1 MVGWYV
7 SVKPAQEAGFLF
19 LALGIIFETRGD
31 MKKIVV
37 LGKPGNG
44 KSSLAE
50 RLGVATGL
58 PVHQLDS
65 IFYKPNGETIDV
77 KKFERLHETII
88 AKDSWIIEGFG
99 THETLYQ
106 RLRAS
111 DTSIYIDLPYLVS
124 YWFVTKRLFKGML
137 IKPEG
142 WPEGCSVLKGSI
154 QSYKTL
160 RGCPAFWNNE
170 FMEKVEDITVG
181 KSLHVI
187 RTVPELDGFID
198 KYVSA

>member
-1 MVGWYV
+1 M
-7 SVKPAQEAGFLF
+7 
-19 LALGIIFETRGD
+19 ALGIIFETGGD

-44 KSSLAE
+44 KSTLAK

-111 DTSIYIDLPYLVS
+111 DTSIYIYLPYLVS
-124 YWFVTKRLFKGML
+124 YWFVTKRLFKGIL

-187 RTVPELDGFID
+187 RSVPELDGFIY

>member
-1 MVGWYV
+1 MVGCYE

-19 LALGIIFETRGD
+19 LALGIIFETGGD

-44 KSSLAE
+44 KSSLAN

-77 KKFERLHETII
+77 KKFERWHETII
-88 AKDSWIIEGFG
+88 AKDAWIIEGFG
-99 THETLYQ
+99 THETPYQ

-137 IKPEG
+137 IKPDG

-187 RTVPELDGFID
+187 RSVPELDGFVD
-198 KYVSA
+198 NLF

>member
-1 MVGWYV
+1 MVGCYV
-7 SVKPAQEAGFLF
+7 SVKPAHEAGFLF
-19 LALGIIFETRGD
+19 LALGIIFETGGD

-44 KSSLAE
+44 KSSLAK
-50 RLGVATGL
+50 RLGVVTGL
-58 PVHQLDS
+58 QVHQLDS

-124 YWFVTKRLFKGML
+124 YWFVTKRLFEGML
-137 IKPEG
+137 EKPEG
-142 WPEGCSVLKGSI
+142 
-154 QSYKTL
+154 
-160 RGCPAFWNNE
+160 
-170 FMEKVEDITVG
+170 
-181 KSLHVI
+181 
-187 RTVPELDGFID
+187 
-198 KYVSA
+198 